1 VRPVASGPPSIPRA
15 PVASRRLARLATAAL
30 LLVAA
35 DPGPAAGADL
45 IPLTVDHARSFV
57 LAIADR
63 AGLLRFLGHRHA
75 ILASE
80 WSAEIAVAPDDL
92 SRGRVHIRI
101 PTTGLRIDT
110 PTAIRLAGLGTG
122 PDEETVRE
130 LQTKMLGPQFLDA
143 TRYPSIEFLG
153 EAIGAVGGDRIRV
166 RGPVR
171 LRGRE
176 EPVTVDLAVR
186 RDGSEYRFSGEFQIR
201 QTAHGIQPESI
212 AGVVKVADPVAI
224 RIDVVARQR

>member
-1 VRPVASGPPSIPRA
+1 VPGRW
-15 PVASRRLARLATAAL
+15 LARLATAAL

-35 DPGPAAGADL
+35 GPGPAAGNDL
-45 IPLTVDHARSFV
+45 LPLTVDYARSFV
-57 LAIADR
+57 LAITDR
-63 AGLLRFLGHRHA
+63 TGMLGFLGHRHA

-80 WSAEIAVAPDDL
+80 WSAELAVAPDDL

-101 PTTGLRIDT
+101 PTTALRIDT
-110 PTAIRLAGLGTG
+110 PAAIRLAGLGTG
-122 PDEETVRE
+122 PDEDTVRE
-130 LQTKMLGPQFLDA
+130 LQAKMLGPQFLDA
-143 TRYPSIEFLG
+143 TRYPTIEFLG
-153 EAIGAVGGDRIRV
+153 QATGALGGDRIQV

-186 RDGSEYRFSGEFQIR
+186 RNGSEYRFSGEFQIR

-224 RIDVVARQR
+224 RIDVVARRR